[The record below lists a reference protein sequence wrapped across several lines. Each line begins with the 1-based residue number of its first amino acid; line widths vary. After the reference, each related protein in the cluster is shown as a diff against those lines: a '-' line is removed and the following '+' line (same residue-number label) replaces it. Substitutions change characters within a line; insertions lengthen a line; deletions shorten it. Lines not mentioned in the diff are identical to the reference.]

1 MCKHILQVVAKVLWE
16 VLWLDQVRVI
26 NSIMEE
32 ELKLLLEANL
42 ILGVP
47 NMLEDNNTLEDNN

>member
-1 MCKHILQVVAKVLWE
+1 VLWE

-47 NMLEDNNTLEDNN
+47 NMLEDNN